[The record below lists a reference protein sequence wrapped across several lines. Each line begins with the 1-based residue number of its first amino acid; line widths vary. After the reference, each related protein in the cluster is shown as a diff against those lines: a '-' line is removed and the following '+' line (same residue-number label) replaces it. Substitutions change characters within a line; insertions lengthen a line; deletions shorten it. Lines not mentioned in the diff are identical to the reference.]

1 MQASYGP
8 LMAADCMVL
17 GGDVKD
23 VVCGSATD
31 FLVQPHDALSR
42 TIPHQQALSATVTG
56 ERYHFQE
63 FWASGVDL
71 CGLGYMRTSAQN
83 FGCVQTGWFPFGR
96 THEGIIR

>member
-17 GGDVKD
+17 GGDVKNA
-23 VVCGSATD
+23 VCGGVTD

-56 ERYHFQE
+56 DQFTVWNVELAVLMCVGEYIYIYISTQHFER
-63 FWASGVDL
+63 V
-71 CGLGYMRTSAQN
+71 
-83 FGCVQTGWFPFGR
+83 
-96 THEGIIR
+96 